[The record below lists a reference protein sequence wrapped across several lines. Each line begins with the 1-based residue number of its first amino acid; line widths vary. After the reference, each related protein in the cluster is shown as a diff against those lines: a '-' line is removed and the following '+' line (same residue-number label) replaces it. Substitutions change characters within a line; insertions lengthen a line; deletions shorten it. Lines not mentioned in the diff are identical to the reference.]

1 MLMKMNRKQASLS
14 VDTLELL
21 KVKIL
26 KSAVEGKLVPQLDEE
41 PEVEQIGEIPKEVP
55 FEIPSKWKWVR
66 STELISLIRGVTFP
80 RAAKQVSK
88 IDNSY
93 VRCLTTGSIQEEYK
107 SDSDVFIPSTYIKNG
122 KQRLKRGDVV
132 ISSANSRE
140 LVGKSI
146 LWNGLDD
153 TFGGFLTVARRDN
166 ELIHSNYLHLV
177 FRFLFL
183 SGFFRNLATQTTNI
197 ANLSNKILE
206 ALFFPLPPLE
216 EQRRIVE
223 KLGNLF
229 SNISA
234 IQKSMKEVSRL
245 SESFEKQL
253 LQSAISGKLVPQLD
267 GESEVEQIGQ
277 APQEAPFE
285 IPKKWKWVSLGEIA
299 KINPSVSLASKNT
312 DLSFVPMKAVS
323 PGYSS
328 RIENAERI
336 SFSSIKQGYSKFIN
350 GDLLLAKI
358 TPCFQNRKSVI
369 AQGLI
374 KSLGCGSTEF
384 HVLRASEGVDPKFLL
399 LFLKS
404 EWFISYGVEHFKG
417 TAGQQRLNATD
428 LKKCP
433 FPLPPLNEQKRIV
446 EKLDNLM
453 LEIQKLK

>member
-1 MLMKMNRKQASLS
+1 MNADTLRDS
-14 VDTLELL
+14 VLQKAMEGKLVPQLKEEAEVVQIGDVSEEAPFEIPKKWKWVNLELL
-21 KVKIL
+21 CHYIQRGKSPIYSDKKQIPVIAQKCNQWDGFSIEKAKFIEPNSLSKYAPERRLQDFDILWNSTGLGTLGRLALYETRLNPYGVAVADSHVTVIRTNNQLLDPHFLYWFLRSPSVQHSIEQLADGSTKQKELAKKTIKSFPIPVPSIDEQKRIVKKIEEL
-26 KSAVEGKLVPQLDEE
+26 LPLIEEYGRDQEQLEKINKDFPIQMEKSLLQEAISGRLVPQLDEE
-41 PEVEQIGEIPKEVP
+41 PELQQIGE
-55 FEIPSKWKWVR
+55 
-66 STELISLIRGVTFP
+66 
-80 RAAKQVSK
+80 
-88 IDNSY
+88 
-93 VRCLTTGSIQEEYK
+93 
-107 SDSDVFIPSTYIKNG
+107 
-122 KQRLKRGDVV
+122 
-132 ISSANSRE
+132 
-140 LVGKSI
+140 
-146 LWNGLDD
+146 
-153 TFGGFLTVARRDN
+153 
-166 ELIHSNYLHLV
+166 
-177 FRFLFL
+177 
-183 SGFFRNLATQTTNI
+183 
-197 ANLSNKILE
+197 
-206 ALFFPLPPLE
+206 
-216 EQRRIVE
+216 
-223 KLGNLF
+223 
-229 SNISA
+229 
-234 IQKSMKEVSRL
+234 
-245 SESFEKQL
+245 
-253 LQSAISGKLVPQLD
+253 
-267 GESEVEQIGQ
+267 

-285 IPKKWKWVSLGEIA
+285 IPKKWKWTSLGEIA

-328 RIENAERI
+328 RIEDAERI

-404 EWFISYGVEHFKG
+404 DWFISYGVEHFKG

-446 EKLDNLM
+446 EKLDKLM